1 MQWMTASMKSEG
13 TPALRQALV
22 VVAAAILCVDVLLA
36 GSPNS
41 LSPANSGLTSEKR

>member
-1 MQWMTASMKSEG
+1 MDDSLDEVRRYAGVASSS
-13 TPALRQALV
+13 RV
-22 VVAAAILCVDVLLA
+22 VVAALLLCVDVLLA

>member
-1 MQWMTASMKSEG
+1 MRPLDAMDDRRHANVAS
-13 TPALRQALV
+13 RNRV
-22 VVAAAILCVDVLLA
+22 VVALLLCVDVLLA